1 MDLDFRA
8 VYNKINDFELI
19 FDYSGIF
26 FRWIELLENCK
37 LKNIRV

>member
-8 VYNKINDFELI
+8 VSIYNKISDFG
-19 FDYSGIF
+19 GIF

-37 LKNIRV
+37 LKNITV